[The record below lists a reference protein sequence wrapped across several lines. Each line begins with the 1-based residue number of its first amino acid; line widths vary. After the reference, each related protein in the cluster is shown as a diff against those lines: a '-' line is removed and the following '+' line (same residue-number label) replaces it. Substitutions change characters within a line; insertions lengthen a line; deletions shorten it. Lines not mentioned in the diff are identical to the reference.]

1 MRSENVKMLILSA
14 LFCAFIAVSAQI
26 SFSFIPQVPFTLQNF
41 AIALIPI
48 MLGRRYGT
56 IAVLLYL
63 LLGAIGAPVFAQF
76 MAGLGIIVG
85 KTGGYLIGYAVA
97 VFVIGTMLK
106 GKDITFLRAFLANIV
121 GLIIIYALGVTQL
134 KFVTHLP
141 WSQAFGIG
149 MGLFII
155 PDLIKIA
162 AASYIGVLVR
172 RRLASAGLLPVSLR
186 NDKIA
191 V

>member
-1 MRSENVKMLILSA
+1 MRSENIKMLVLSA

-41 AIALIPI
+41 AIALTPI
-48 MLGRRYGT
+48 ILGRRYGT

-63 LLGAIGAPVFAQF
+63 LLGAVGAPIFVQF
-76 MAGLGIIVG
+76 MAGFGIIVG

-106 GKDITFLRAFLANIV
+106 GRNITFFRAFLANIV

-134 KFVTHLP
+134 KFVMHLP
-141 WSQAFGIG
+141 WTQAFGIG
-149 MGLFII
+149 MGLFVI
-155 PDLIKIA
+155 PDLVKIA
-162 AASYIGVLVR
+162 VASYIGVLVR
-172 RRLASAGLLPVSLR
+172 RRLASAGLLPASLR
-186 NDKIA
+186 NDQIA